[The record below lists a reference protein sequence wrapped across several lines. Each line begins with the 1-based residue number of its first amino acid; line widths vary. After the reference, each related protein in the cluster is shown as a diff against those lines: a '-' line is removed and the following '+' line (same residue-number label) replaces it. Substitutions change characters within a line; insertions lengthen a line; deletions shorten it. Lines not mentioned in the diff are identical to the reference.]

1 MQDTKNQIVFGNFL
15 HVKTP
20 VFPSYRVVGHPAL
33 RFLRKCENQIFV
45 QVGLCRLQRLMGK
58 LTSPRQK
65 NSFLIYDSDFSL
77 FFQTVNTLFISL
89 LPNLYFHPQCNHV
102 NF

>member
-45 QVGLCRLQRLMGK
+45 QVGLCAYSVLWE
-58 LTSPRQK
+58 
-65 NSFLIYDSDFSL
+65 N
-77 FFQTVNTLFISL
+77 
-89 LPNLYFHPQCNHV
+89 
-102 NF
+102 

>member
-58 LTSPRQK
+58 LTSPR
-65 NSFLIYDSDFSL
+65 
-77 FFQTVNTLFISL
+77 
-89 LPNLYFHPQCNHV
+89 
-102 NF
+102 